1 MKEIKN
7 KEKETN
13 KMVEFYSSHCPKCI
27 VLENLM
33 KQKGIEYKYIDNS
46 NIYMPI
52 AEENNI
58 MSMPFAKVDGKILN
72 TKELQNYIMEV

>member
-1 MKEIKN
+1 MIK
-7 KEKETN
+7 
-13 KMVEFYSSHCPKCI
+13 FYSSHCPKCI

-33 KQKGIEYKYIDNS
+33 KQKGIEYECITDS
-46 NIYMPI
+46 DIYMKI

-58 MSMPFAKVDGKILN
+58 TSMPFAKMDGKILN